1 MPYHTSRSAIKA
13 GRSCRRL
20 RYNQYHALGTGLV
33 PGGKISV
40 DLLVG
45 TAMHTAAEHLLKGGD
60 PAGAVIAALES
71 LDLEAQWMRS
81 NGVPFDCREETLRLI
96 ELMTHLFAR
105 VAMPQVCEKYDVSE
119 VESDS
124 SHTLTWV
131 GEEGVELEIKPD
143 AKLRNVATDEIGAF
157 SLKTISKY
165 APWVAQ
171 RDQMEL
177 QNFTEPWAVGG
188 TFVQMCYVVKGS
200 KGRDGIAY
208 DNSLLYP
215 YWHRE
220 NDHWSWAYNYV
231 GRDGK
236 AHKLGKGW
244 ERVPIWEHM
253 SIPTWLNMIDALH
266 SPDATWDWHRV
277 KPYDKWIILPL
288 PVGRGQAQIERQMT
302 VLMNEERSHFANLV
316 ELGDREN
323 DREALDQLFPAEGTD
338 CATPSHVCPYFTAC
352 LSDWTPAQMRQFGFV
367 PRTPHHAG
375 ELAAMEDSDV

>member
-13 GRSCRRL
+13 GRTCRRL

-45 TAMHTAAEHLLKGGD
+45 TAMHTAAEHLFKGGD
-60 PAGAVIAALES
+60 PAGAVVAALES

-105 VAMPQVCEKYDVSE
+105 VAMPQICEKYDVSE

-124 SHTLTWV
+124 SHTLCHV
-131 GEEGVELEIKPD
+131 DGDPVELEIKPD
-143 AKLRNVATDEIGAF
+143 AKLSTITTAEVGAF

-165 APWVAQ
+165 APWVMQ
-171 RDQMEL
+171 RDQLEL

-236 AHKLGKGW
+236 PHKLGKGW
-244 ERVPIWEHM
+244 ERVPVWEHM
-253 SIPTWLNMIDALH
+253 DIPTWLYLVDSLH

-277 KPYDKWIILPL
+277 KPYDKWVILPL
-288 PVGRGQAQIERQMT
+288 PVGRNPVQIERTMR
-302 VLMNEERSHFANLV
+302 VLQAEERAHFESVAHVQGLENERDVL
-316 ELGDREN
+316 DR
-323 DREALDQLFPAEGTD
+323 LFPAEGTD
-338 CATPSHVCPYFTAC
+338 CATMSHVCPYFTAC

-375 ELAAMEDSDV
+375 ELAAREDSDA